1 MRLLQ
6 VAVWLPTR
14 HDVAQPASSFGSCAA
29 LSLIDTCPTSWS
41 LRVSSSPSG
50 ASSPSPT
57 SAAASVSGS
66 HNTLYFWQHQSFLSA
81 DQYLLML
88 SSAWQS
94 CGSAGGAG
102 APAASRP
109 SWPVSAACLPTL
121 LVHPM
126 PSFLQHHSLF
136 PRVHVDTSVWS
147 CSTALAI
154 CSEGTIAAVYS
165 CWVREPSPS
174 TSESRSIANV
184 FAWYADQAPMS
195 SARLTRPSSLLSVWD
210 HSFITAAASRAAW
223 FAAHEYVVSLPLAG
237 KARAPAPARNW
248 PSMSFVT
255 GEFGRKT
262 HTAAAPM
269 MLKMP
274 MHRAPRQQQPP
285 RQLRRRAP

>member
-136 PRVHVDTSVWS
+136 PRVHLDTSVS
-147 CSTALAI
+147 NKTALPAPWWAALAVS
-154 CSEGTIAAVYS
+154 CVGTIAAVYS
-165 CWVREPSPS
+165 VLDKEPSPS
-174 TSESRSIANV
+174 TSASRSTANV
-184 FAWYADQAPMS
+184 IAWYDDRVAMS
-195 SARLTRPSSLLSVWD
+195 SSRVTRPSWLLSVLD
-210 HSFITAAASRAAW
+210 HSFKTASANRASSW
-223 FAAHEYVVSLPLAG
+223 FVAHEYASSPRKACAAGAGRGPGEVVGTWTEWLS
-237 KARAPAPARNW
+237 
-248 PSMSFVT
+248 
-255 GEFGRKT
+255 GEC
-262 HTAAAPM
+262 
-269 MLKMP
+269 
-274 MHRAPRQQQPP
+274 
-285 RQLRRRAP
+285 